1 MQERELE
8 NNNYTNRF
16 TTLKHATHTN
26 VEWSQWISEV
36 ATTIL
41 HSSTILNGYQ
51 SWTISHV
58 AESNLHRQ
66 ESNLIHKVG
75 FHSPNVRHRIVY
87 EIKQLSRSVL
97 QEISTHILNAYGRS
111 IYNSHLKI
119 TTQHIIYQQCISLN
133 ALQILQEKIGFTSK
147 ISQSIKK
154 VRSLQWF
161 LLSFA
166 DSSNMDTFPSKA
178 TGQLHPS
185 HILSSRR
192 SQHSTQHRGMQLPKG
207 STINAVTC
215 LHAQHSRVMWG
226 SLQLPKGSTINA

>member
-1 MQERELE
+1 MKAH
-8 NNNYTNRF
+8 NTYTNRF

-51 SWTISHV
+51 SRTISHV

-75 FHSPNVRHRIVY
+75 FHPLHSPNARHRIVY
-87 EIKQLSRSVL
+87 EVKQLSWSVL
-97 QEISTHILNAYGRS
+97 QEISTHILNAYGCS

-147 ISQSIKK
+147 
-154 VRSLQWF
+154 
-161 LLSFA
+161 
-166 DSSNMDTFPSKA
+166 N
-178 TGQLHPS
+178 
-185 HILSSRR
+185 
-192 SQHSTQHRGMQLPKG
+192 
-207 STINAVTC
+207 
-215 LHAQHSRVMWG
+215 
-226 SLQLPKGSTINA
+226 